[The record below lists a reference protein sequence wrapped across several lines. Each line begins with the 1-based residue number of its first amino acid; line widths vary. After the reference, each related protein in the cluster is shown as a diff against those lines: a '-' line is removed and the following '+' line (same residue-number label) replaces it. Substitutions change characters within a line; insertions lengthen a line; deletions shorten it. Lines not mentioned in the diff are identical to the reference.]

1 MSSDTLPGSR
11 ELATTRVKKMATG
24 TTGSSVPSE
33 RVFSKAGEL
42 VSARRTAVKP
52 KRAVF
57 EQEFVTMYLHIFYCI
72 LYSLKYQYHL
82 VFKHE

>member
-11 ELATTRVKKMATG
+11 ELATTHMKKMATG
-24 TTGSSVPSE
+24 TTGFSMPSE
-33 RVFSKAGEL
+33 RGFFSKAGEL
-42 VSARRTAVKP
+42 VSARRNTLKP

-57 EQEFVTMYLHIFYCI
+57 ETHFLFTFLCI